1 MLINLHVKNLA
12 LIEETDI
19 DFTSHL
25 NILTGE
31 TGAGKSILIGSIQS
45 ALGSKIPK
53 DMIRNG
59 CDSALIELVFHTES
73 DVVKQKMEE
82 FDIPFED
89 GEIIISRRI
98 TNNRVINKV
107 NDCSVTAAR
116 LKELSPFLLDLSGQ
130 HENQLLLKPQN
141 HRRILDNYNKTEIA
155 PVKETVAG
163 LFRQYQETERQLKEQ
178 NLGEEERIREIEF
191 LKYEIQEIE
200 SAALK
205 EGEDEELEELFQRI
219 SHSRDI
225 LTACASVYEMTS
237 GSSSSA
243 ENLLGMAIRS
253 LSDVTKYDESVGT
266 LMEELSTV
274 DGLLNDFNRDLSEY
288 MSSMEFD
295 EETFVQTEE
304 RLDLIHRMQAKYG
317 DSIPAIKEYKARA
330 ESRLEAL
337 LHFDERMEELK
348 AKRDRLAVQLNDACA
363 KLTALRKKAAVPLAE
378 SIKNALLDLN
388 FNQVRF
394 EIAFTEAPACRADGK
409 DDVCFMISTNPG
421 MDVRPL
427 QETASGGELSRIML
441 AIKSVL
447 ADEEQ
452 VETLIFDEID
462 AGISGRTAQKVSE
475 RLSQIAGKRQVIAI
489 THLPQI
495 AAMADSHYLIEKTSD
510 NNSTISR
517 IYRLS
522 EEESVEE
529 LARMLGGAE
538 ITSTVLDNAREMKKF
553 ASRLNHA
560 VSEP

>member
-1 MLINLHVKNLA
+1 M
-12 LIEETDI
+12 
-19 DFTSHL
+19 
-25 NILTGE
+25 
-31 TGAGKSILIGSIQS
+31 
-45 ALGSKIPK
+45 
-53 DMIRNG
+53 
-59 CDSALIELVFHTES
+59 
-73 DVVKQKMEE
+73 
-82 FDIPFED
+82 
-89 GEIIISRRI
+89 
-98 TNNRVINKV
+98 
-107 NDCSVTAAR
+107 
-116 LKELSPFLLDLSGQ
+116 
-130 HENQLLLKPQN
+130 
-141 HRRILDNYNKTEIA
+141 
-155 PVKETVAG
+155 
-163 LFRQYQETERQLKEQ
+163 
-178 NLGEEERIREIEF
+178 
-191 LKYEIQEIE
+191 
-200 SAALK
+200 
-205 EGEDEELEELFQRI
+205 
-219 SHSRDI
+219 
-225 LTACASVYEMTS
+225 
-237 GSSSSA
+237 
-243 ENLLGMAIRS
+243 GMAIRS

-304 RLDLIHRMQAKYG
+304 RLDLIHRLQAKYG

-475 RLSQIAGKRQVIAI
+475 RLSQIAGRRQVIAI